1 MEHAQCREPDHEL
14 DDEDIHF
21 EHGNGPRADA
31 TPLLPHTTV
40 RPLVAS
46 DSGARSSCE
55 GGSSNHAKSAQT
67 GK

>member
-1 MEHAQCREPDHEL
+1 MVHAQHREPGHEL

-40 RPLVAS
+40 RPL
-46 DSGARSSCE
+46 E
-55 GGSSNHAKSAQT
+55 GGSSNPRENTIAVYLK
-67 GK
+67 